1 MKLDALIDSLPRDLV
16 LQVQSDSHAPEI
28 TAIAADSREVGPGSL
43 FVALAGEHVDGHDFI
58 LQAVA
63 QGAAAV
69 VIEREV
75 PAPGPGVQLIRVAD
89 THLALGLLAA
99 ALHDYPAR
107 KMVLIGLTGT
117 NGKTTTSWLM
127 EAMLTH
133 QGYRVG
139 VIGTVNYRY
148 PDAHGEQVLREAL
161 LTTPDPVQLQGLLA
175 EMAAA
180 GVSHVIMEVSSH
192 ALVQKRVAGL
202 RFQVAVF
209 TNLSRDH
216 LDFHGD
222 MESYFAAKK
231 MLFTRY
237 LAPDGVA
244 VITMDK
250 AEGWGRRLYAELRA
264 VCGRQMVGQKQTS
277 GGQRL
282 LACGFTADCHL
293 RGRIEQQGV
302 TGSRLVMECVED
314 RRCVEDSRCVE
325 DRRHETTRVMLD
337 TPLTGTYNM
346 ANLLSSAGVGLALG
360 LDFKQVAA
368 GLGTVGQVPGRLERV
383 SLTGGYPD
391 LFPTVFVD
399 YAHTPDALASV
410 LAALRPLA
418 RGRLVCVFGCGGDRD
433 QGKRPEMGRIAAR
446 LADTVVV
453 TSDNPRTEN
462 PAVIL
467 AGIEEG
473 IRETGLARY
482 SASEL
487 FSRQRGYT
495 LVEDRKKA
503 IKLACSLAESEDVVL
518 VAGKGHESC
527 QVIGPAGQPGSRRF
541 FDDRLE
547 AQNGL
552 MTWNPRLVCAAT
564 GGHLL
569 SPDPGPRMFVR
580 VCTDSRAI
588 RPGDIF
594 VALVGESFDG
604 HAYIPEAVEKGA
616 ACVVVSRDCRET
628 GVATVR
634 VKDTLQALGDLA
646 GFRRRLAGRQCTVA
660 AITGSSGKTTVKEM
674 TGSIFSR
681 HLEPPWKVLKTRGNF
696 NNLIG
701 LPLSLLPLQA
711 THRLAVLEMGM
722 NRPGEIE
729 RLTGIA
735 DPDIGCITN
744 VQAAHLEGL
753 GSLDGVREAK
763 GELFAAMRADGVCVI
778 NYDNPHTRR
787 LARRAGKHQIGF
799 AVTPAGRKYNPVVRA
814 TRVAN
819 LGEKGIRFT
828 LHIGPWKE
836 RINVAA
842 PGLHNVSNC
851 CCAAAIAHAAGI
863 APETIVEGL
872 VVYRPQDKRMQ
883 VCRLPGGIQ
892 VVNDAYNA
900 NPASMAAALETVSSF
915 GSKDCRRVAALGDML
930 ELGPGARQAH
940 HEVGLRVAELGFD
953 LLVVTGQFAD
963 TVAEGARTGGMDPA
977 QVQVFADT
985 DTMAG
990 WLHALVICGRLTGE
1004 DWILVKGSRG
1014 MRMEQV
1020 IKGLKDRLSLRP
1032 DRPS

>member
-1 MKLDALIDSLPRDLV
+1 MKLDTLIHSLPQDLV
-16 LQVQSDSHAPEI
+16 VEVLADRSSRNI
-28 TAIAADSREVGPGSL
+28 TAIVSDSRAAGPGSL
-43 FVALAGEHVDGHDFI
+43 FVALVGERVDGHDFI
-58 LQAVA
+58 SQAVA

-69 VIEREV
+69 VVEQKVSV
-75 PAPGPGVQLIRVAD
+75 PDPGVAVIRVAD

-99 ALHDYPAR
+99 ALHDHPAQN
-107 KMVLIGLTGT
+107 MVLIGLTGT

-148 PDAHGEQVLREAL
+148 PDASGEQVVREAP
-161 LTTPDPVQLQGLLA
+161 LTTPDPVRLQGLLA

-231 MLFTRY
+231 LLFSRY

-244 VITMDK
+244 VIAVGDTVQD
-250 AEGWGRRLYAELRA
+250 WGHRLYAELEE
-264 VCGRQMVGQKQTS
+264 VCPRQTTAGH
-277 GGQRL
+277 RL
-282 LACGFTADCHL
+282 LACGFTADCQLH
-293 RGRIEQQGV
+293 GRIEQQTV
-302 TGSRLVMECVED
+302 TGSRLVMEYVTDGRCIED
-314 RRCVEDSRCVE
+314 RQ
-325 DRRHETTRVMLD
+325 HETTRVVLD
-337 TPLTGTYNM
+337 TSLSGTYNM
-346 ANLLSSAGVGLALG
+346 ANLLSAAGAGLALG
-360 LDFKQVAA
+360 LDLERVAA
-368 GLGTVGQVPGRLERV
+368 GLATVGQVPGRLERV
-383 SLTGGYPD
+383 SLEGGSPE

-410 LAALRPLA
+410 LTTLRPLA
-418 RGRLVCVFGCGGDRD
+418 RGRLICVFGCGGDRD
-433 QGKRPEMGRIAAR
+433 TGKRPEMGRIAAR
-446 LADTVVV
+446 TADIVVV

-462 PAVIL
+462 PFVIL
-467 AGIEEG
+467 AAIEEG
-473 IRETGLARY
+473 IQEAGLARY
-482 SASEL
+482 PVAEL

-503 IKLACSLAESEDVVL
+503 IHLACSLAEPEDIVL

-527 QVIGPAGQPGSRRF
+527 QIIGPAGQPGSRRF

-552 MTWNPRLVCAAT
+552 MTWNPRLVCVAT
-564 GGHLL
+564 GGQ
-569 SPDPGPRMFVR
+569 PVPADPGPRMFGR
-580 VCTDSRAI
+580 VCTDSRAT

-594 VALVGESFDG
+594 VALVGERFDG
-604 HAYIPEAVEKGA
+604 HAYVQEAVAKGA
-616 ACVVVSRDCRET
+616 ACVVVSSKDIDVLPSDN
-628 GVATVR
+628 GVMTVQ

-646 GFRRRLAGRQCTVA
+646 GFRRRLAGRRCTVA

-674 TGSIFSR
+674 TSAVFSR
-681 HLEPPWKVLKTRGNF
+681 HLEPPWEVLKTRGNF

-753 GSLDGVREAK
+753 GSVEGVMEAK
-763 GELFAAMRADGVCVI
+763 GELFATMRSDGVCVV
-778 NYDNPHTRR
+778 NYDNPHIRR
-787 LARRAGKHQIGF
+787 LARRTEKGQIGF
-799 AVTPAGRKYNPVVRA
+799 AVTPAGRKYNPEVRA
-814 TRVAN
+814 TRVVS
-819 LGEKGIRFT
+819 LGEKGVRFT
-828 LHIGPWKE
+828 LHIGSWKE
-836 RINVAA
+836 RLTVAA

-851 CCAAAIAHAAGI
+851 CAAAAIAHAAGI
-863 APETIVEGL
+863 APETIVQGL
-872 VVYRPQDKRMQ
+872 VAYRAVDKRMQ
-883 VCRLPGGIQ
+883 LYRLPGGIQ

-900 NPASMAAALETVSSF
+900 NPSSMAAALETVSSF

-930 ELGPGARQAH
+930 ELGDGALEAH
-940 HEVGLRVAELGFD
+940 REVGRRVAELGFD
-953 LLVVTGQFAD
+953 LLVVTGEFAD
-963 TVAEGARTGGMDPA
+963 AVAEGARLGGMGA
-977 QVQVFADT
+977 QEVQVFTDT

-990 WLHALVICGRLTGE
+990 YLHTLITCGRLTGN

-1020 IKGLKDRLSLRP
+1020 IQGLEDRLSLKTGQL
-1032 DRPS
+1032 S